1 MKATLLFICGIFIG
15 VFIGILLVALLTA
28 SKDRDE

>member
-28 SKDRDE
+28 SKDRNE

>member
-28 SKDRDE
+28 SKDKNE